1 MSDVLPRAIWLRQS
15 RGNTPSTTDLKP
27 NNVLLRSGD
36 IDRIIAQEM
45 VRRPPVINTIN
56 GTPAPPGAIP
66 YKSQPLPPLGRD
78 VKSEKD
84 FDGCDAV
91 LVDFGHGTCRS
102 VVRTVD
108 RKRISQTNICCLH
121 CLTRAA
127 QRIDDHIDEENIQST
142 CFRAPEVVLGHP
154 WSTAADIWS
163 FACTVSL
170 VRIGGLPIGLHYRL
184 TYPSSGVQDIRDCNR
199 RRTLRGLDGRA
210 APRDRGMLGRR

>member
-1 MSDVLPRAIWLRQS
+1 M
-15 RGNTPSTTDLKP
+15 
-27 NNVLLRSGD
+27 
-36 IDRIIAQEM
+36 
-45 VRRPPVINTIN
+45 
-56 GTPAPPGAIP
+56 
-66 YKSQPLPPLGRD
+66 
-78 VKSEKD
+78 
-84 FDGCDAV
+84 
-91 LVDFGHGTCRS
+91 
-102 VVRTVD
+102 
-108 RKRISQTNICCLH
+108 
-121 CLTRAA
+121 RAA